1 MRFTKKDLKEKRLRL
16 VGGVVWTCSEIGK
29 YRPIAN
35 ILEKLTKGG
44 DFL

>member
-1 MRFTKKDLKEKRLRL
+1 MRFTKRDLKEKRLRL

-29 YRPIAN
+29 YRPAVN